1 MRISAWSSDVCSSD
15 PVDLHDRRE
24 TVVER
29 AMLGVV
35 AGLRLEGPCYD
46 IGEPIGFAVIIE
58 RPEFLEAVDLR
69 LVLGPGRIQ
78 ALMRFGEIPPRTCL
92 RLLTGDRILRLAGAD
107 RPSIGAGRAV
117 TVVDHHEQRIVES

>member
-29 AMLGVV
+29 AMRGVV

-78 ALMRFGEIPPRTCL
+78 ALMRFRELPPRTCL
-92 RLLTGDRILRLAGAD
+92 GLLTGDRNLRRAGAD
-107 RPSIGAGRAV
+107 RRARGAERAV
-117 TVVDHHEQRIVES
+117 NVVAHHTPPTMKS